1 MHAAAIRAELRILNV
16 GSLKEKR
23 HRLRGLDR
31 ELHKTFPAV
40 GVAEVDFQDQWQR
53 TSIGIAAVA
62 ADAGHLE
69 RLLWSLER
77 KLDSLPDFELLGVGI
92 THMDKP

>member
-1 MHAAAIRAELRILNV
+1 MHAAALRAELRIPNIT
-16 GSLKEKR
+16 SLKEKR
-23 HRLRGLDR
+23 HRLRSLDR
-31 ELHKTFPAV
+31 ELHKAFPAV

-69 RLLWSLER
+69 RLLWTVER
-77 KLDSLPDFELLGVGI
+77 KLDALPDFELLGVGI
-92 THMDKP
+92 AHMEKL